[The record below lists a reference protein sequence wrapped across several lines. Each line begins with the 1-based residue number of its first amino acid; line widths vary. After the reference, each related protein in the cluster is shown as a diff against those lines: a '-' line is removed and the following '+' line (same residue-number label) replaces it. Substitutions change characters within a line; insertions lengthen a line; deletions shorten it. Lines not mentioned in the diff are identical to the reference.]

1 MFEVVRYSVE
11 HKIAWNQFVF
21 NSKNGTFLFDRNY
34 MDYHADRFCDNSLM
48 VYRKGKLFALLP
60 ANKVEDVFYSHQGL
74 TYGGFILT
82 SKVTALD
89 VLDMFKC
96 VNEALRKDGFLKVIY
111 KTMPFIYHILP
122 AQEDLYALFRLNA
135 RVIGRNISS
144 AIFQSNK
151 IKFIESRK
159 SGIRKALANGV
170 TIKSSN
176 DLEAFW
182 HILEINLKNKYGVP
196 PVHTLKEIQLLQS
209 HFPQNI
215 VLYLACKDDEIFGG
229 TLLYITKQVIHTQY
243 ISANIQGK
251 EFGVLDLLF
260 DYIINN
266 GYTNYPYFDF
276 GQSTEQMGNI
286 LNESL
291 IFQKEGFGGR
301 GICYDIYE
309 YEL

>member
-122 AQEDLYALFRLNA
+122 AHRA
-135 RVIGRNISS
+135 
-144 AIFQSNK
+144 
-151 IKFIESRK
+151 
-159 SGIRKALANGV
+159 
-170 TIKSSN
+170 
-176 DLEAFW
+176 
-182 HILEINLKNKYGVP
+182 
-196 PVHTLKEIQLLQS
+196 
-209 HFPQNI
+209 
-215 VLYLACKDDEIFGG
+215 
-229 TLLYITKQVIHTQY
+229 
-243 ISANIQGK
+243 
-251 EFGVLDLLF
+251 
-260 DYIINN
+260 
-266 GYTNYPYFDF
+266 
-276 GQSTEQMGNI
+276 
-286 LNESL
+286 
-291 IFQKEGFGGR
+291 
-301 GICYDIYE
+301 
-309 YEL
+309 